1 MSLALRNCHK
11 DLHIIVNNNVINQ
24 KSKIMLLG
32 VTFDNQPSFSSHVSN
47 VCRKANCQTGV
58 LLRLRNLVWSSAKL
72 HIVKFA
78 ILPQTIWH
86 FCCSSDARKLEK
98 FNNKHYALF
107 TLTINWHIR
116 NSCKEQKYLVHYLC
130 DKCKSLQS

>member
-1 MSLALRNCHK
+1 MSLALSNCHK
-11 DLHIIVNNNVINQ
+11 DLHIIVNNNVIDQ
-24 KSKIMLLG
+24 KSKITLLG

-78 ILPQTIWH
+78 ILSQ
-86 FCCSSDARKLEK
+86 
-98 FNNKHYALF
+98 
-107 TLTINWHIR
+107 LTY
-116 NSCKEQKYLVHYLC
+116 C
-130 DKCKSLQS
+130 